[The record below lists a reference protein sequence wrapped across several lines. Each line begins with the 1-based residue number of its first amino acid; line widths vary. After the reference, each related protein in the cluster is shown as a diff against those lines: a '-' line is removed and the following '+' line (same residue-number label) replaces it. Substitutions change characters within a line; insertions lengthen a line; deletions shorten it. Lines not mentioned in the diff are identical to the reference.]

1 MTTTLELIN
10 EFRALLRSAPGE
22 LEACIVERD
31 LCEQAFQDIYHF
43 AATSIKNSRNQRKT
57 QTLIKEWAQRRWDAK
72 NKIKELQA
80 IVDFANKNKYVLIE
94 LDTVAGKTKKQV
106 EFIEGD
112 KTYKPRVI
120 MGLFN
125 E

>member
-1 MTTTLELIN
+1 MPNTLDTIN
-10 EFRALLRSAPGE
+10 AFRALLRSAPGE
-22 LEACIVERD
+22 LDACIVERD
-31 LCEQAFQDIYHF
+31 LCEQAFFDIYHY
-43 AATSIKNSRNQRKT
+43 AGMKKRTRAVQRKT
-57 QTLIKEWAQRRWDAK
+57 QDLIKEWTKRRWDAK

-120 MGLFN
+120 MGLFS